1 MSDERQYHYHYDRS
15 ERLKRGGHDPAARS
29 KYGILR
35 NNRSLLILLLD
46 LLLIVIIYV
55 LLALVFKPNPAKD
68 TRFGYEFTLRAVEF
82 EDRILCTV
90 RATPVAEQ
98 SEYAGRVLTV
108 SFVYSHL
115 MEQDDGEAGA
125 SEGGTQGTQ
134 DSRSSSAKTAADG
147 KKDSQGAEAAGDGA
161 GAGARADE
169 RQGPVVRKGS
179 SDLLPP
185 TSESSRLFRAEL
197 DALKNRGSITAVI
210 SVGEERFTLRSE
222 IQRE

>member
-90 RATPVAEQ
+90 RATPVAEE

-115 MEQDDGEAGA
+115 MEQDDGAAGTPD
-125 SEGGTQGTQ
+125 GGTQGRQDGSQATQ
-134 DSRSSSAKTAADG
+134 GTG
-147 KKDSQGAEAAGDGA
+147 
-161 GAGARADE
+161 ADE

-185 TSESSRLFRAEL
+185 MSESSRLFRAEL

-210 SVGEERFTLRSE
+210 GVGEERFTLRSE

>member
-1 MSDERQYHYHYDRS
+1 MSDERQYHYHYDRG
-15 ERLKRGGHDPAARS
+15 ERLKHGGHDPAARS

-115 MEQDDGEAGA
+115 MEQDDGAAGA
-125 SEGGTQGTQ
+125 PDGGTEGTQ
-134 DSRSSSAKTAADG
+134 DG
-147 KKDSQGAEAAGDGA
+147 P
-161 GAGARADE
+161 DE
-169 RQGPVVRKGS
+169 QQGPVVRKGS
-179 SDLLPP
+179 TDLLPP
-185 TSESSRLFRAEL
+185 MGESSRLFRAEL
-197 DALKNRGSITAVI
+197 DALKNRGSITALI